1 MNGIESIKNI
11 PTLSNTSQKAPEI
24 KTEDNKKQH
33 KFDNK
38 KVIATLVSLG
48 IAAAAGIAIIA
59 KAKSGKQTD
68 LNLEKFKE
76 IGHFEKGQAFVKNK
90 PYTGIINV
98 VNKNGIFALKYENG
112 KLIEST
118 NTTSLYGIKQQFNK
132 KVYST
137 SDKGEKIIKSFS
149 VAQDGKER
157 LISKTQIGLNEIK
170 TTKQMGEIELSRG
183 AIKKQITSKDNAI
196 KDVWQPYME
205 SEELTKRRDVSKII
219 TINPKT
225 REEITKPRYV
235 VRKPVES
242 RPTIRKTTNG
252 VTYKNGA
259 ILATR
264 TQSIDEKGNKII
276 TVDYGNEGKKIITIT
291 PKGEKSI
298 VDNTNKS
305 LVYNL

>member
-1 MNGIESIKNI
+1 MYGIESIKNI

-24 KTEDNKKQH
+24 KTEDNKKQY

-48 IAAAAGIAIIA
+48 IAATAGIAIIA

-112 KLIEST
+112 KLIESI
-118 NTTSLYGIKQQFNK
+118 NTTSLYGIKQLFNK
-132 KVYST
+132 KVYSI

-149 VAQDGKER
+149 VTQDGKER

-170 TTKQMGEIELSRG
+170 TTKQTGGIELSSG
-183 AIKKQITSKDNAI
+183 AIKKQITSKDNTVKNI
-196 KDVWQPYME
+196 WQPYME
-205 SEELTKRRDVSKII
+205 SERLTKRRNVSKII

-225 REEITKPRYV
+225 GEEIAKPRYAV
-235 VRKPVES
+235 IKPVES
-242 RPTIRKTTNG
+242 RPSIRKTTNG

-259 ILATR
+259 VLATK

-276 TVDYGNEGKKIITIT
+276 TIDYGTKGEKIITVT
-291 PKGEKSI
+291 PEGKRSI
-298 VDNTNKS
+298 VDNTKKFID
-305 LVYNL
+305 L